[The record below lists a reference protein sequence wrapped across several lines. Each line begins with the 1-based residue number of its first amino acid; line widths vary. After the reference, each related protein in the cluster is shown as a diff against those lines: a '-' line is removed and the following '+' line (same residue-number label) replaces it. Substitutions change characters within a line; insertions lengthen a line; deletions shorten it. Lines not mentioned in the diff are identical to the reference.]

1 MNGNKFDLSNTNGSS
16 NGCKTDF
23 SLSEKFL
30 NVKFNFNFK
39 ILRLV

>member
-16 NGCKTDF
+16 NGVKTDF

-39 ILRLV
+39 ISRLV